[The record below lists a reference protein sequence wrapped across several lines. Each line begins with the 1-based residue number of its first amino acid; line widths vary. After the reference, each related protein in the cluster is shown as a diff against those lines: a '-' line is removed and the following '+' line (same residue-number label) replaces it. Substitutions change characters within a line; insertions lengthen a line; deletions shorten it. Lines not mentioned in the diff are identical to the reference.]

1 MKDQPIDTLNLIIF
15 PMDYN
20 PNDILMSQV
29 RDFWNSQSEEQLMR
43 DHEIMM
49 ENIEE
54 LARQELE
61 QESSLEA
68 REN

>member
-68 REN
+68 RKN

>member
-1 MKDQPIDTLNLIIF
+1 MKDQPIDTPKLIIF

-29 RDFWNSQSEEQLMR
+29 RDFWNSLSEEQLMR

-49 ENIEE
+49 KNVED

-61 QESSLEA
+61 QESCLEA
-68 REN
+68 RKS